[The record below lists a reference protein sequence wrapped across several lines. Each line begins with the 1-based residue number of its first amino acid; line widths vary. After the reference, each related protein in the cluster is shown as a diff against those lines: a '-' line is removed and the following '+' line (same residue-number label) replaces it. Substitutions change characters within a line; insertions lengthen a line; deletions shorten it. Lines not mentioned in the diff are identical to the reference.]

1 MKWLHLIIVLS
12 LALAVSAEDKLWFEI
27 QHRADG
33 DEKASIWC
41 GWISPDDYRKIVSG
55 DAPRAFVCIHQGFL
69 NMQNGQKQMLQND
82 FYAGELVFRIADIQS
97 LVGLDA
103 AACEA
108 ITGKQKPQP
117 EKPADAP
124 IVP

>member
-1 MKWLHLIIVLS
+1 MVLS
-12 LALAVSAEDKLWFEI
+12 LALAGFAEDKLWFEV
-27 QHRADG
+27 QHRAEG

-41 GWISPDDYRKIVSG
+41 GWVTPDDYKKIVSG
-55 DAPRAFVCIHQGFL
+55 ETPRAFIRIHQGFL
-69 NMQNGQKQMLQND
+69 NMQNGKKQLLQND
-82 FYAGELVFRIADIQS
+82 FYVGELVFRVADIQS
-97 LVGLDA
+97 LVALDA

-108 ITGKQKPQP
+108 ITGKQQGQP